1 MRPLRF
7 TITWPTLSYRRF
19 QVRRQLQ
26 EEESVP
32 PPRSFRLPIAKAII
46 LVAACVLFWQRN
58 FLLHAPVW
66 LVRAHWADRSDFY
79 LGSTNGIPNRKLVQ
93 QARNYL
99 TDIDHVD
106 ASGNVTAPESLRTL
120 GVHLDM
126 AWFRRHVPDSVDF
139 NPFLSD
145 GRFVVS
151 WLYYPGC
158 QKTIRP
164 SLRTDTDW
172 YSLRGRPCFP
182 LCRLSVR
189 MMADLR
195 LSSIKLDTVQP

>member
-1 MRPLRF
+1 LL
-7 TITWPTLSYRRF
+7 I
-19 QVRRQLQ
+19 VA
-26 EEESVP
+26 SVLIWQW
-32 PPRSFRLPIAKAII
+32 RLIA
-46 LVAACVLFWQRN
+46 
-58 FLLHAPVW
+58 HAPVW
-66 LVRAHWADRSDFY
+66 LVRRQAADRSDLY
-79 LGSTNGIPNRKLVQ
+79 LGHTNGIPNRNLVE

-99 TDIDHVD
+99 TDVDHVD
-106 ASGNVTAPESLRTL
+106 ASGNVTAPEALRPL

-126 AWFRRHVPDSVDF
+126 AWFRHHAPDSVDF

-158 QKTIRP
+158 QKTIKP

-182 LCRLSVR
+182 LCKVSVR
-189 MMADLR
+189 MDSDLR
-195 LSSIKLDTVQP
+195 LTTIKLDVAQPS